1 MPARDRRYHFQ
12 DVRAAQAV
20 VALLA
25 QLPRTTTEGG
35 AGPPA
40 HTASASYG
48 KLKKLLEELTGA
60 AGLHA
65 EATDDEVV
73 VVPVERGKG
82 VEQLLGAV
90 DRLMSSL
97 GALDPMQVE
106 ERERA
111 RAGDCQLAE
120 AVGGPTTGPELLAA
134 LEAIPQDEL
143 LRFERVFIQ
152 SLRTT
157 VAAGAVLEGQRA
169 EALRILKRIAEQ
181 TRA

>member
-1 MPARDRRYHFQ
+1 VPVRDRRYHFR
-12 DVRAAQAV
+12 DVPTAQAV
-20 VALLA
+20 VTLLA

-35 AGPPA
+35 GGPPA

-48 KLKKLLEELTGA
+48 KLKKLTGA
-60 AGLHA
+60 SGLHA
-65 EATDDEVV
+65 EAADDEVV
-73 VVPVERGKG
+73 VAPVEGGKG
-82 VEQLLGAV
+82 FEQLLGAV

-111 RAGDCQLAE
+111 RGRDCQLAE

-143 LRFERVFIQ
+143 LRFERVFIL